1 MRPLITALLWVALI
15 TTAIYFSNHCP
26 EIDPLLHLTLP

>member
-1 MRPLITALLWVALI
+1 MKIALTALVWIALI

-26 EIDPLLHLTLP
+26 DIETLLHLTLP